1 MNIRKTI
8 DSFKNGLIDGLFKGE
23 KSKITHKNKDYIKI
37 YREGFDFGVTIN
49 PNRIKNDW
57 YL

>member
-1 MNIRKTI
+1 MNIRKII

-23 KSKITHKNKDYIKI
+23 KSKITHKNKHYVKI

-49 PNRIKNDW
+49 PNRIKND
-57 YL
+57 